1 MDNLISSVLADLKNG
16 KMVIV
21 TDDTERENEGDL
33 VIAAEKIDAAAITF
47 MAKKASGLICLSIT
61 QDLATKLKLQ
71 LMNSESQESMN
82 TAFTMSIDAKNG
94 ISTGIS
100 SYDRAHTILTAI
112 HPNSDSKDIVTPGHM
127 FPIIANEGGLF
138 KRRGH
143 TEASIELVKMA
154 GLFPASVICEIM
166 DDNGNMLRGKELQDF
181 ATLHQLKLI
190 SIQEIVEHL
199 NKLPTSYGFFD
210 CFSVMDK
217 SEKHSNNDHLVL
229 YCGNIENHSC
239 LVRIHSECLTGDVF
253 GSLKCDCGPQ
263 LKFSLEKIAKHNGIL
278 IYLRQEGRDIGLFN
292 KIKAYK
298 LQESGFDT
306 VQANLELGLPVDN
319 RDYTVAAHIIKKLNP
334 SKIRLMTNNPDKISS
349 LRSLLSQEIERVEI
363 QPKTSD
369 FNRNYLCTKVHKLGH
384 MIEI

>member
-199 NKLPTSYGFFD
+199 NS
-210 CFSVMDK
+210 
-217 SEKHSNNDHLVL
+217 
-229 YCGNIENHSC
+229 
-239 LVRIHSECLTGDVF
+239 
-253 GSLKCDCGPQ
+253 
-263 LKFSLEKIAKHNGIL
+263 
-278 IYLRQEGRDIGLFN
+278 GL
-292 KIKAYK
+292 
-298 LQESGFDT
+298 G
-306 VQANLELGLPVDN
+306 
-319 RDYTVAAHIIKKLNP
+319 KK
-334 SKIRLMTNNPDKISS
+334 
-349 LRSLLSQEIERVEI
+349 
-363 QPKTSD
+363 
-369 FNRNYLCTKVHKLGH
+369 
-384 MIEI
+384 

>member
-1 MDNLISSVLADLKNG
+1 MSEFSY
-16 KMVIV
+16 
-21 TDDTERENEGDL
+21 TE
-33 VIAAEKIDAAAITF
+33 
-47 MAKKASGLICLSIT
+47 
-61 QDLATKLKLQ
+61 
-71 LMNSESQESMN
+71 
-82 TAFTMSIDAKNG
+82 
-94 ISTGIS
+94 
-100 SYDRAHTILTAI
+100 
-112 HPNSDSKDIVTPGHM
+112 
-127 FPIIANEGGLF
+127 II
-138 KRRGH
+138 
-143 TEASIELVKMA
+143 
-154 GLFPASVICEIM
+154 
-166 DDNGNMLRGKELQDF
+166 
-181 ATLHQLKLI
+181 
-190 SIQEIVEHL
+190 
-199 NKLPTSYGFFD
+199 KLPTSYCFFD